1 MMRLCQAVALCGC
14 LLAASAARAG
24 GFYLPDRGV
33 RAFSRGGAF
42 VVSCDDL
49 SALWYNPAALA
60 GQKGTRLHLD
70 SGLIFYSLDFQRY
83 TVPEVGEAYAPVSNQ
98 APPLPDPSFAVS
110 SDFGLS
116 RFTFAIGAYG
126 PYTGLA
132 RFPEDGAQRYSL
144 IRADNF
150 GVLLAAAAAW
160 GPLDGLRLGVAP
172 TLVSLRINNTL
183 AASSFP
189 GIFGGPEERDQDGV
203 VQFVASDD
211 FVPTVVAGL
220 WLAPGAW
227 VTWLRGFEL
236 GLSVMA
242 GVSFDAR
249 GTLRSRLPD
258 HLYWDGV
265 TMDPESPRVSTRFCF
280 PWVVRGGLRY
290 ADPGERFDVELSVV
304 FEDWSVFDEIEVKT
318 LEPAYYRNVPTI
330 GDYLVLPLRL
340 ARQYRDTLSV
350 RLGGSFRPL
359 PWLTV
364 RAGAYRENGASPDA
378 YYSVAAADAG
388 KWGLSLGVG
397 ARLGVFELDLG
408 YLHVFVEGRD
418 IPVSESR
425 AVQTNPSNPEGSIS
439 IGGGRYHS
447 SYDVLGLSLLVRVL

>member
-1 MMRLCQAVALCGC
+1 MRRFFQTAVLWALGWF
-14 LLAASAARAG
+14 AQDARAG

-42 VVSCDDL
+42 VASCDDL

-60 GQKGTRLHLD
+60 GQHGTRVHLD
-70 SGLIFYSLDFQRY
+70 SGLIFYGLDFQRY
-83 TVPEVGEAYAPVSNQ
+83 TVPEVGVDYAPVSNQ
-98 APPLPDPSFAVS
+98 APPLPDPSLAVS

-116 RFTFAIGAYG
+116 RFVFALGAYG

-150 GVLLAAAAAW
+150 GALLAAAAAW
-160 GPLDGLRLGVAP
+160 EPLPGLRLGVAP

-189 GIFGGPEERDQDGV
+189 GIFGGPEEPDQDGV

-220 WLAPGAW
+220 WLAPGEWLGA
-227 VTWLRGFEL
+227 LRGLEIGF
-236 GLSVMA
+236 SFMA

-249 GTLRSRLPD
+249 GELRSRLPD

-265 TMDPESPRVSTRFCF
+265 TMDPETPRVSTRFRF
-280 PWVVRGGLRY
+280 PWVVRGGVRY
-290 ADPGERFDVELSVV
+290 ADAGQRFDAELAVV
-304 FEDWSVFDEIEVKT
+304 FEDWSVFDVIEVET

-330 GDYLVLPLRL
+330 GDYRVLPLRL
-340 ARQYRDTLSV
+340 ERHYRDTLSV
-350 RLGGSFRPL
+350 RLGGSYRLL
-359 PWLTV
+359 PWLWL
-364 RAGAYRENGASPDA
+364 RAGAYRENGASPDV
-378 YYSVAAADAG
+378 YYSVAAADTG
-388 KWGLSLGVG
+388 KWGLSFGAGVVLG
-397 ARLGVFELDLG
+397 AFEIDLG
-408 YLHVFVEGRD
+408 YLHVFADDRD

-425 AVQTNPSNPEGSIS
+425 AMQTNPSNPEGSVS
-439 IGGGRYHS
+439 IGGGRYRS
-447 SYDVLGLSLLVRVL
+447 AYDVLGLSILARVL